1 MTGYDESRGTV
12 KSSRRRREE
21 GTKISS
27 SSGRRRESKSP
38 THTRDGKSRSRR
50 HHDKS
55 PTKGDRRHHHHNH
68 ERSPQSDRPHKSS
81 ASSKR
86 SEFDKLAFHSND
98 FILKRTTDLQQDYQ
112 LGSLLGEGGFGACY
126 TAQHRATGVERA
138 CKILPKSTTDPVA
151 NLEAHAEFQM
161 MAVLDHPNIAK
172 VYELYEDETSF
183 YIITDLYK
191 GGELF
196 DIVEQGQ
203 LNEYDTA
210 QVVGTYEGMP
220 CIICLACFVL
230 SLCLHRAIS
239 MHAYFYR
246 SPASSR
252 PSVICINAISVT
264 EI

>member
-1 MTGYDESRGTV
+1 MAGYDESRGTV
-12 KSSRRRREE
+12 KSSRRREE

-38 THTRDGKSRSRR
+38 ARTRDDQSRSRR

-55 PTKGDRRHHHHNH
+55 PTRGDRRHHHHH

-81 ASSKR
+81 TSSKR
-86 SEFDKLAFHSND
+86 SEYDKLAFHSND
-98 FILKRTTDLQQDYQ
+98 FILKRTTDLQQYYQ

-151 NLEAHAEFQM
+151 NREAHAEFQM

-191 GGELF
+191 GGDLF

-210 QVVGTYEGMP
+210 QVVGTYKGMP
-220 CIICLACFVL
+220 CIICLTQYFQSFGSRGAHC
-230 SLCLHRAIS
+230 
-239 MHAYFYR
+239 FYR